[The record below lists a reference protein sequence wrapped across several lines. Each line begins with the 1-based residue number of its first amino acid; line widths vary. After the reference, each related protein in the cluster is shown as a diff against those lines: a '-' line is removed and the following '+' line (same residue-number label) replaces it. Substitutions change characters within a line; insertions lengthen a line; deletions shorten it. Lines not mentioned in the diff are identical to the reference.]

1 MKISLTKQQTKVL
14 KAILNYEF
22 KDAKYSGWEVE
33 GKRNFDDVRD
43 ILDKINKGE
52 K

>member
-1 MKISLTKQQTKVL
+1 MQISLTKQQTKVL
-14 KAILNYEF
+14 KAILNYEY
-22 KDAKYSGWEVE
+22 KDAIYSGWEVD
-33 GKRNFDDVRD
+33 GKRNFNDVKD

>member
-1 MKISLTKQQTKVL
+1 MRLSLTKQQTKVL
-14 KAILNYEF
+14 RAILNYEF

-33 GKRNFDDVRD
+33 GKRNFDDVKD

>member
-1 MKISLTKQQTKVL
+1 MRVSLTRQQTKVL
-14 KAILNYEF
+14 KAILNYES
-22 KDAKYSGWEVE
+22 KDAKYSGWEVD

-43 ILDKINKGE
+43 ILSKLNKGD

>member
-1 MKISLTKQQTKVL
+1 MRVSLTRQQTKVL
-14 KAILNYEF
+14 KAILNYEY

>member
-1 MKISLTKQQTKVL
+1 MRLSLTKQQTKVL

-33 GKRNFDDVRD
+33 GKRNFDDVKD